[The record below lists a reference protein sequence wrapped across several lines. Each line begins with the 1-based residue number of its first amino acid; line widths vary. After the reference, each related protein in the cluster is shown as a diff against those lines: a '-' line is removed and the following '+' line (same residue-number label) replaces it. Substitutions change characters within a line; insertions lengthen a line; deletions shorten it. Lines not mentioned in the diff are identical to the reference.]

1 MQLQT
6 QALTGNF
13 VVGGRISLSKDLK
26 SGDLIPSFGVDIN
39 PNDVKNAVE
48 KQEIRLANL
57 LAKIKIDAK
66 GDANFSDLRKE
77 IGELS
82 RANPNDKKLQAEV
95 RLMERFLTDLE
106 SIMTSDAMKSKSPEM
121 KRVLLGNN
129 LLAFQSSYIAA
140 VRDDLK

>member
-1 MQLQT
+1 M
-6 QALTGNF
+6 
-13 VVGGRISLSKDLK
+13 VGGRISLSKDLK